1 MLAAPSP
8 GIVIS
13 QVYGGGGNTGA
24 PFTHDFIELF
34 NRGGVPVSLAGWSL
48 QYGSAAGTVGTA
60 GLITEL
66 PSVTLQPGQYFLVQ
80 ESAGSTTPAGV
91 PLPTPDFVDPSPIAM
106 AATAAKVALVNT
118 TTPLGCG
125 SATLICSPTALAMI
139 IDLVGYGGA
148 SFFEGTGPAPLL
160 SNTTAAFRDDFG
172 CSDTD
177 ENAVDFASAI
187 PPVSPATPGPRNTS
201 SAPHPCSARPRSLSM
216 T

>member
-66 PSVTLQPGQYFLVQ
+66 PAVTLQPGQYFLVQ
-80 ESAGSTTPAGV
+80 ESAGSTTPAGYR
-91 PLPTPDFVDPSPIAM
+91 F
-106 AATAAKVALVNT
+106 
-118 TTPLGCG
+118 
-125 SATLICSPTALAMI
+125 
-139 IDLVGYGGA
+139 
-148 SFFEGTGPAPLL
+148 
-160 SNTTAAFRDDFG
+160 
-172 CSDTD
+172 
-177 ENAVDFASAI
+177 
-187 PPVSPATPGPRNTS
+187 PRQI
-201 SAPHPCSARPRSLSM
+201 L
-216 T
+216 